1 MSQKLRSRQIPPYAL
16 VVTLVAAIGV
26 GLWTQFGRGGAQPAA
41 DHPSLRQIVEF
52 ELPGPPGK
60 RFDYL
65 TIDEDDNYLLSAHL
79 GAGLLHVVDLRAS
92 SVVKTVPDVPGIEG
106 VAYIAEGKKIYAA
119 KSLSNEL
126 CVLDGTLISGVMR
139 LTT

>member
-1 MSQKLRSRQIPPYAL
+1 MSQKLRSRRIPPYAL

-52 ELPGPPGK
+52 ELPGPPGM

-65 TIDEDDNYLLSAHL
+65 TIDEDDNYLLAAHL
-79 GAGLLHVVDLRAS
+79 GAGLLHVVDLRANT
-92 SVVKTVPDVPGIEG
+92 VVKTVPDVPGIDFFFNDTATTEIYTANWGENKIG
-106 VAYIAEGKKIYAA
+106 VIDVARMA
-119 KSLSNEL
+119 
-126 CVLDGTLISGVMR
+126 VV
-139 LTT
+139 